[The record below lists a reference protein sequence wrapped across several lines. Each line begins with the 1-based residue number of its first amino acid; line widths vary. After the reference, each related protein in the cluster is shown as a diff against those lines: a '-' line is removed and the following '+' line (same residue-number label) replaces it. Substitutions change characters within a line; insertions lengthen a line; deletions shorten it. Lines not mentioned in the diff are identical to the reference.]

1 MGGAKAKSFFTGAIL
16 LQPPEAMDAF
26 VRMASAGN
34 EFIYAEAPEEPRN
47 QACWSKAA
55 ELGRG
60 GLVRTHQRR
69 RPGGGWQFYLV
80 RTSKPL
86 PRETSLEE
94 RALSDRATAAI
105 FVQLKR
111 EANLGLPCS
120 SDTELMRIAGLAM
133 RQQAGNRVRKLID
146 AGLIESTL
154 AYEGGVP
161 TRVIR
166 ILPSRYAGPSAD
178 KETALPRKW
187 AALRASAARDAGSA
201 PSCGRSIHP
210 TGGGK

>member
-1 MGGAKAKSFFTGAIL
+1 VGGVKQKPFFTGAMV

-26 VRMASAGN
+26 VRMGATGN

-86 PRETSLEE
+86 PRETSPEE
-94 RALSDRATAAI
+94 KALSDRATAAI

-120 SDTELMRIAGLAM
+120 SNAELARLAGLSM
-133 RQQAGNRVRKLID
+133 RQQAGNCLRKLID
-146 AGLIESTL
+146 AGLVESTL

-178 KETALPRKW
+178 KETALPKKW
-187 AALRASAARDAGSA
+187 AALRASAARDAGA
-201 PSCGRSIHP
+201 AR
-210 TGGGK
+210 